1 MAAVLSVWCTVPV
14 CAGWNPGTQPVA
26 VQGAES
32 QRGFLALR
40 CTLGP
45 TAGGSLLMSESMS
58 TSVARCPGHA
68 PAQVVRLSAHTVR
81 VIPVGD
87 SSNATRETDGGCQ
100 AQHEPRGQWRQRE
113 QRRSRPSNFGGAAGT
128 GLQRLWWMPLRHPY
142 GLVVVVGP
150 AVLVGVAFPGP
161 VQERHRSQGHRS
173 RLQSPE
179 VPGVPGVPA
188 A

>member
-1 MAAVLSVWCTVPV
+1 MINCQNTRERHPFYQKHHVQQDLLHISCFIYSV
-14 CAGWNPGTQPVA
+14 VA
-26 VQGAES
+26 VSSPSSRPPQ
-32 QRGFLALR
+32 
-40 CTLGP
+40 
-45 TAGGSLLMSESMS
+45 
-58 TSVARCPGHA
+58 HA